1 MRRIG
6 LIGEKAPPRP
16 YFEGCRVYGDRIKS
30 GIMNKQSSALTHR
43 EHYKETIRSESE
55 RFFIGIYKMLINRI
69 FSRIKVSLLHSILV
83 LQLLHLL
90 A

>member
-43 EHYKETIRSESE
+43 EHNKEMIRGE
-55 RFFIGIYKMLINRI
+55 RLEMNNAEREVFHRI
-69 FSRIKVSLLHSILV
+69 
-83 LQLLHLL
+83 LQN
-90 A
+90 AD